1 MEYNEL
7 IQGFTDRYG
16 IQDVST
22 ADGVTT
28 FEIDE
33 IPVSLI
39 HDETASSVTVYG
51 EIGFP
56 PPDTDGSF
64 GGLMLKA
71 NHLFTGTG
79 GSVLCQNPETGAFAV
94 FRNIPLAELDLNGFC
109 IEVGKL
115 VDQAEYWR
123 KIKDGFL
130 QAEEEAE
137 VSDMSAEIEPLS
149 PNSFI
154 QV

>member
-7 IQGFTDRYG
+7 IQGFADRYG

-22 ADGVTT
+22 AEGVTT
-28 FEIDE
+28 FEIDGM
-33 IPVSLI
+33 PVSLI

-56 PPDTDGSF
+56 PPDADGSF
-64 GGLMLKA
+64 GSAMLKA
-71 NHLFTGTG
+71 NHLLAGTG

-94 FRNIPLAELDLNGFC
+94 FRNFSLAELDLNAFC
-109 IEVGKL
+109 AEVGKL
-115 VDQAEYWR
+115 VDQTEYWR

-130 QAEEEAE
+130 QAEDE
-137 VSDMSAEIEPLS
+137 VGGTAAPAGFEPLEPS
-149 PNSFI
+149 AFLL
-154 QV
+154 V